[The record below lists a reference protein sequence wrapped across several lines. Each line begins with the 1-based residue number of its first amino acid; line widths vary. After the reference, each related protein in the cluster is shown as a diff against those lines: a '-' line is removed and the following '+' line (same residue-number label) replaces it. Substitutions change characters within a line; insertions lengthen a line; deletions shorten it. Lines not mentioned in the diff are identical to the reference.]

1 MGCPH
6 AWLVLLTIVKAAD
19 ERGAWWAY
27 RSTNDE
33 IDLQKSVSLIKEL
46 PIKKYEMSHDT
57 IQGRVH
63 YGVLAKDAEA
73 ILAAPYG
80 EVVTRE
86 EAVPG
91 AKGGLTRRVVDTT
104 VVFTHA
110 LATLQYLA
118 SAVPDAVNLSAPLNE
133 SHFSTTSLLSE
144 VEDYVLQA
152 NWSTAAR
159 LRPIRELAEEETAAL
174 RTRLTNIEHRMRRNA
189 DVTDYEFAT
198 RNATAAIA
206 DALAIDRSEMD
217 HRLGLIALD
226 DAANATREAEK
237 ILEAL
242 RRSTQLAK
250 LLDEFTVA
258 EAREKLREETAV
270 EVAREQ
276 ERQKAEAERLNEDV
290 SLRMIRARGAETRQK
305 LLEAITAVAAEVQRA
320 AESLKTHPE
329 RLRRFVF
336 GLIGLAAGYFTT
348 REAALLARRLLTQYL
363 MRPAL
368 VRESS
373 FSMSGLLVWS
383 LGLVWKL
390 LMTVLLFRR
399 GPGHDSDVTVGQGGV
414 EKTTKITDG
423 IILPEDLGRRLD
435 QLAKSIRG
443 ARKLRAPLRHLL
455 LFGPPGTGKTMV
467 ARRLSQISG
476 LDWAIMSGGDVGPLG
491 AAASTEIHAILNWA
505 RRSPKGLLL
514 FVDEAEAALCD
525 RGRPDLSEEAISA
538 LNAFLFHTSD
548 PSYTFMLVL
557 ATNRPGDLDAAVLDR
572 VDEAVEIPLPDEGA
586 REKLLHLYFA
596 MAFDRPAPSTRL
608 GRLLDR
614 ILKRFR
620 APDVCIALDRKRAIR
635 ALAKKTEGYSGR
647 ECSKLMLS
655 VQGAVYATE
664 RRASGEL
671 VLDDELW
678 HRTVRWKLEEVKPRA
693 AKAVADLRVAVE

>member
-1 MGCPH
+1 MGCRP
-6 AWLVLLTIVKAAD
+6 LLLLLIVVRAAD
-19 ERGAWWAY
+19 PWWAY
-27 RSTNDE
+27 HRTSDA
-33 IDLQKSVSLIKEL
+33 IDLRKSLKVIREL
-46 PIKKYEMSHDT
+46 PLKRFEMSHDT

-63 YGVLAKDAEA
+63 YGVLARDAEE
-73 ILAAPYG
+73 ILKTPYG

-133 SHFSTTSLLSE
+133 SHFETTSLLKA
-144 VEDYVLQA
+144 VEEYVLLS

-174 RTRLTNIEHRMRRNA
+174 RTRLTKIEHRVRRAA

-206 DALAIDRSEMD
+206 DALAIDRTILD
-217 HRLGLIALD
+217 HRLGLLALR
-226 DAANATREAEK
+226 DAANATREEET

-258 EAREKLREETAV
+258 EAREKLREATAV

-329 RLRRFVF
+329 RLRRFCF
-336 GLIGLAAGYFTT
+336 GLTGLAAGYFTT

-373 FSMSGLLVWS
+373 FSMSGLFVWS
-383 LGLVWKL
+383 LGLLWKL
-390 LMTVLLFRR
+390 VTKLLLFRK
-399 GPGHDSDVTVGQGGV
+399 GSSHDGDVAVGQGGAG
-414 EKTTKITDG
+414 KTTKITDG
-423 IILPEDLGRRLD
+423 IILPEDLGKRLD

-538 LNAFLFHTSD
+538 LNAFLYHTSD

-572 VDEAVEIPLPDEGA
+572 VDEAVEIPLPDITA

-596 MAFDRPAPSTRL
+596 HAFDRAPPSSRW
-608 GRLLDR
+608 GRLR
-614 ILKRFR
+614 ERVMKRFR
-620 APDVCIALDRKRAIR
+620 APDVSIDLDRTKVIQ
-635 ALAKKTEGYSGR
+635 ALAKKTTGYSGR

-664 RRASGEL
+664 RTASGEL
-671 VLDDELW
+671 VLNEALW
-678 HRTVRWKLEEVKPRA
+678 ERTVRWKLEEVKPRA
-693 AKAVADLRVAVE
+693 ARAVADLTVAVE

>member
-1 MGCPH
+1 MGCRP
-6 AWLVLLTIVKAAD
+6 LLLLLIVVRAAD
-19 ERGAWWAY
+19 PWWAY
-27 RSTNDE
+27 HRTSDA
-33 IDLQKSVSLIKEL
+33 IDLRKSLKVIREL
-46 PIKKYEMSHDT
+46 PLKRFEMSHDT

-63 YGVLAKDAEA
+63 YGVLARDAEE
-73 ILAAPYG
+73 ILKTPYG

-133 SHFSTTSLLSE
+133 SHFETTSLLKA
-144 VEDYVLQA
+144 VEEYVLLS

-174 RTRLTNIEHRMRRNA
+174 RTRLTKIEHRVRRAA

-206 DALAIDRSEMD
+206 DALAIDRTILD
-217 HRLGLIALD
+217 HRLGLLALR
-226 DAANATREAEK
+226 DAANATREEET

-258 EAREKLREETAV
+258 EAREKLREATAV

-329 RLRRFVF
+329 RLRRFCF

-373 FSMSGLLVWS
+373 FSMSGLFVWS
-383 LGLVWKL
+383 LGLLWKL
-390 LMTVLLFRR
+390 VTTLLLFRK
-399 GPGHDSDVTVGQGGV
+399 GSSHDGDVAVGQGGAG
-414 EKTTKITDG
+414 KTTKITDG
-423 IILPEDLGRRLD
+423 IILPEDLGKRLD

-455 LFGPPGTGKTMV
+455 LFGPPGTGKTMLAKAV
-467 ARRLSQISG
+467 AHECKTTFFNVSAATLSSKWRGESEKMVRLLFEMARFRSPSTIFFDEIDSLAGQR
-476 LDWAIMSGGDVGPLG
+476 G
-491 AAASTEIHAILNWA
+491 AASEHEASRRVKTELMVQMDGVCGQVSTVI
-505 RRSPKGLLL
+505 
-514 FVDEAEAALCD
+514 
-525 RGRPDLSEEAISA
+525 
-538 LNAFLFHTSD
+538 
-548 PSYTFMLVL
+548 VL
-557 ATNRPGDLDAAVLDR
+557 AATNRPWEL
-572 VDEAVEIPLPDEGA
+572 DEALRRRLEKRVYIPLPTVAGRSALFALNLRTVEMAADVDLNDLAGRTENYSGADVANVCRDAAMMSIRRVMAEARTRGLTGAEMKDEIVKRQKDMCVA
-586 REKLLHLYFA
+586 VNQ
-596 MAFDRPAPSTRL
+596 DDV
-608 GRLLDR
+608 LDAIKKVR
-614 ILKRFR
+614 GSVGLADLKRYRDWEAEF
-620 APDVCIALDRKRAIR
+620 
-635 ALAKKTEGYSGR
+635 
-647 ECSKLMLS
+647 
-655 VQGAVYATE
+655 GAA
-664 RRASGEL
+664 
-671 VLDDELW
+671 
-678 HRTVRWKLEEVKPRA
+678 
-693 AKAVADLRVAVE
+693 